1 MKSLGK
7 KIGIVIIISILCA
20 GASTYYLYSKI
31 NKLSQDNLLMYISAK
46 QAEKEGEDG
55 EALNYRYQTFIDGY
69 ADGNDVVGGEAGV
82 VIANTLKLAAITIF
96 IISLIAVGFLVFRN
110 DPVTIIISS
119 IIIFGIMPLY
129 SWYELDYKYKEEYK
143 QMELYKDSIK
153 QPVETHT
160 SEQNSKPIV
169 KNNKL
174 PELESIQ
181 QFGISE
187 KVQSESN
194 CILFLNIEIP
204 QMYRLGNYKDYEK
217 VAYINSIKSVDNDN
231 LDYKIDDVSTD
242 SVSEKWIVKLGVKL
256 KSLDTKSIIVDLKS
270 PLDDSFSKKLI
281 VDVPQKITDKNGSV
295 LCFDYD
301 LDEKNKSFNEKD
313 LYDIKVKNIPNFKV
327 ESLSVKNKEGNTDLK
342 NTAFPDLEGR
352 PYVNITIHSNLENVD
367 EATSI
372 TDLHYYAN
380 DISKYMLNYGYAVWD
395 VIIYDKNNQ
404 EIYNSN
410 THF

>member
-46 QAEKEGEDG
+46 QAEKEGEEG
-55 EALNYRYQTFIDGY
+55 ESLNYRYQTFIDGY

>member
-46 QAEKEGEDG
+46 QAEKEGEEG
-55 EALNYRYQTFIDGY
+55 ESLNYRYQTFIDGY

-295 LCFDYD
+295 LYFDYD

-327 ESLSVKNKEGNTDLK
+327 ESLSVTNKEGNTDLK
-342 NTAFPDLEGR
+342 NTSFPDLEGR

-367 EATSI
+367 ETTSI

-380 DISKYMLNYGYAVWD
+380 DISKYMLNYGYVVWD